1 MLAYGTPRFRRSV
14 LKAFSFA
21 NKPIALA
28 LSHALHL
35 AETAAMRGALTLFL
49 ISIAQFKLQSFVF

>member
-1 MLAYGTPRFRRSV
+1 MLKP
-14 LKAFSFA
+14 FSFA

-35 AETAAMRGALTLFL
+35 AKTPAMRGALTLFL
-49 ISIAQFKLQSFVF
+49 ISIAQIKLQSFIF